1 MATPITVPPSSASSQ
16 SSPDVSPHLSSAS
29 AKNAIYNTKQ
39 GRPWPVIVSQIAL
52 LIMRISSIIVLGL
65 GIAFL
70 ASNPMLGWS
79 LLIAAITLAIS
90 SLLCAIAIS
99 VYQTLTIRKLQSEV
113 SSLERQ
119 SGVIFIEEGVEDALL
134 SFESPFAGLE
144 DDLVSPISP
153 PLSPGDRSYIDH
165 LVMQAEARSLE
176 ERC

>member
-1 MATPITVPPSSASSQ
+1 
-16 SSPDVSPHLSSAS
+16 
-29 AKNAIYNTKQ
+29 
-39 GRPWPVIVSQIAL
+39 
-52 LIMRISSIIVLGL
+52 
-65 GIAFL
+65 
-70 ASNPMLGWS
+70 MLGWS
-79 LLIAAITLAIS
+79 LLIAAITLVIS

-153 PLSPGDRSYIDH
+153 PLSPEDRSY
-165 LVMQAEARSLE
+165 RSSGDAS
-176 ERC
+176 RS